1 MDNDDPEC
9 NLVNGTRHDLSIV
22 SFDKLLLFTF
32 KYVTNKIFIYLT

>member
-22 SFDKLLLFTF
+22 SFEIT
-32 KYVTNKIFIYLT
+32 VIYFQVCN